1 MLRWEYGIH
10 AVGPAP
16 RSAHAPR
23 ADRAARGH
31 RCAGLDAPGGSLR
44 DVRRI
49 RAHGRITR
57 AQPRSHRDSRRREP
71 HHRPRRARERAR
83 PLRAVPPGRAR
94 ARALLTRL
102 PAPRTDR
109 RRRGEGRFQGWT
121 PHTHHAKGR
130 RTRHPPDRC
139 TVTRRI
145 DAGEMIRRFAL
156 SAVFV
161 VAGFTAGL
169 VLTGRLRSASDSRAS
184 DSRADTAQAPAAS
197 APRPAAQ
204 ASPAPQVGGPDFTR
218 IVAQTVKGV
227 VNISSLQVVRRTN
240 SPFANDPFFSYFFGD
255 QDAFGSRDRRS
266 LSLGSGV
273 IVSEDGYVVTNNHVV
288 GENLRAVREVTVA
301 LADKRESHG
310 TIIGTDPAT
319 DIALLK
325 IDVKGLP
332 VVPWGNSTKLQVGE
346 WVLAIGSP
354 FQLSQ
359 TVTAGIVSATGRA
372 NVGFAEYEDFI
383 QTDAAI
389 NPGNSGGALIN
400 TRGELVGINTGIFSQ
415 SGGYQG
421 IGFAIPSNLA
431 RHIVD
436 DLRKYGEVKRGSV
449 DFRVDNMALE

>member
-1 MLRWEYGIH
+1 
-10 AVGPAP
+10 
-16 RSAHAPR
+16 
-23 ADRAARGH
+23 
-31 RCAGLDAPGGSLR
+31 
-44 DVRRI
+44 
-49 RAHGRITR
+49 
-57 AQPRSHRDSRRREP
+57 
-71 HHRPRRARERAR
+71 
-83 PLRAVPPGRAR
+83 
-94 ARALLTRL
+94 
-102 PAPRTDR
+102 
-109 RRRGEGRFQGWT
+109 
-121 PHTHHAKGR
+121 
-130 RTRHPPDRC
+130 
-139 TVTRRI
+139 
-145 DAGEMIRRFAL
+145 MIRRLAL

-169 VLTGRLRSASDSRAS
+169 VLTGRLRSASDSRAEV
-184 DSRADTAQAPAAS
+184 AQLAQTPAAP

-204 ASPAPQVGGPDFTR
+204 ASPAPAPPVGGPDFTR
-218 IVAQTVKGV
+218 IAAQTVKGV

-255 QDAFGSRDRRS
+255 QDVFGSRDRRS

-273 IVSEDGYVVTNNHVV
+273 IVSADGYVVTNNHVV
-288 GENLRAVREVTVA
+288 GENLRAAHEVTVA
-301 LADKRESHG
+301 LADKREIHG

-325 IDVKGLP
+325 IDVKALP
-332 VVPWGNSTKLQVGE
+332 VVPWGNSSKLQVGE

-400 TRGELVGINTGIFSQ
+400 TRGELVGINTGIVSQ

-421 IGFAIPSNLA
+421 IGFAVPSILA
-431 RHIVD
+431 RRIVE
-436 DLRKYGEVKRGSV
+436 DLMRYGEVRRGTISGISIEQLTPDVARQLNVASTSGALVIQSARNSDAYGAGLRRGDVIVSFNGQQV
-449 DFRVDNMALE
+449 DDPSQLFRLVADAAIGSTATVGVLRDGRTTNLKLPIVSSSRSRQ